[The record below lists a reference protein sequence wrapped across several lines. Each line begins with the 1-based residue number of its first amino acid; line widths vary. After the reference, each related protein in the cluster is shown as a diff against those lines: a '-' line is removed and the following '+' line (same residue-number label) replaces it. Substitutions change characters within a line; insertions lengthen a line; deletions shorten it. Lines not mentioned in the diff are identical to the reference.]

1 MATAN
6 PTEHFLRRA
15 TNVASYYGFAPIEH
29 VLADRVR
36 RSVETCKVSFDRR
49 SLDHAANEFLP
60 VLHSCIEH
68 DVASAEAPA
77 LFYHTSSSAPR
88 QKRTVFGLGVMGTAR
103 SIAEALI
110 IRTAFTILEDA
121 GAKSVSLRVNSI
133 GDRDSSARFS
143 REIQNYLRKNIDD
156 LPAHCRE
163 MMKRDVFSAFEHL
176 HRKEH
181 ALRERAPR
189 GMDFLSEGNRRHLME
204 ILSYLENARISYEID
219 HGLIG
224 HRECYSQTLFEI
236 HGIFG
241 NAKEPSLIARGGRF
255 DEAPRRLYKTNLP
268 GVGILFRL
276 DSDSAAVTPPST
288 VKCAKIFFIQLG
300 FDAKLKSLAV
310 IETLRRARIPIH
322 QSVCRDKLGS
332 QLALAHELKIPYAI
346 IMGQKE
352 ALDGT
357 VIVRNML
364 TRAQNTVPVTTLPA
378 YLQRTVRTS

>member
-15 TNVASYYGFAPIEH
+15 TNVASYYGFAPMERI
-29 VLADRVR
+29 LADRAR
-36 RSVETCKVSFDRR
+36 RSVEVHKVGFDRR
-49 SLDHAANEFLP
+49 VLDHAANEFLP
-60 VLHSCIEH
+60 LLHDCVEH
-68 DVASAEAPA
+68 DIGNAEAPA
-77 LFYHTSSSAPR
+77 LFYHASSGAPR
-88 QKRTVFGLGVMGTAR
+88 KARTVFGLGVVGTAR
-103 SIAEALI
+103 SIAEALV

-121 GAKSVSLRVNSI
+121 GAKSISLRVNSI

-143 REIQNYLRKNIDD
+143 REVQNYLRKNIDD

-163 MMKRDVFSAFEHL
+163 VMKRDVFSAFEHL

-181 ALRERAPR
+181 TLRERAPR

-204 ILSYLENARISYEID
+204 ILSYLESAGIPYEID
-219 HGLIG
+219 HGLVG
-224 HRECYSQTLFEI
+224 HRECYSQTLFEV
-236 HGIFG
+236 HGVFG
-241 NAKEPSLIARGGRF
+241 GKEPSLIARGGRF

-268 GVGILFRL
+268 GVGLLFRL
-276 DSDSAAVTPPST
+276 DGDSVAAAQPS
-288 VKCAKIFFIQLG
+288 VKRAKIFFIQLG

-332 QLALAHELKIPYAI
+332 QLALANELKIPYAI

-352 ALDGT
+352 ALEGT
-357 VIVRNML
+357 VIVRNMA
-364 TRAQNTVPVTTLPA
+364 TRAQNTIPVMTLPV
-378 YLQRTVRTS
+378 YLQRTVRIA

>member
-15 TNVASYYGFAPIEH
+15 TNVASYYGFAPIER
-29 VLADRVR
+29 VLADRTR
-36 RSVETCKVSFDRR
+36 RSVEMGKVGFDRR

-60 VLHSCIEH
+60 VLHSCVEH
-68 DVASAEAPA
+68 DVGNAEAPA
-77 LFYHTSSSAPR
+77 LFYHSSASAPR
-88 QKRTVFGLGVMGTAR
+88 AKRTVFGLGVVGTSR

-121 GAKSVSLRVNSI
+121 GAKNVSLRVNSI

-143 REIQNYLRKNIDD
+143 REVQNYLRKNIGD
-156 LPAHCRE
+156 LPSPCRE
-163 MMKRDVFSAFEHL
+163 AMKKDVFAALEHL
-176 HRKEH
+176 HKKEH
-181 ALRERAPR
+181 SLRERAPR

-204 ILSYLENARISYEID
+204 ILSYLETANIPYEID
-219 HGLIG
+219 HGLVG

-236 HGIFG
+236 HGVFG
-241 NAKEPSLIARGGRF
+241 GKESALIARGGRF
-255 DEAPRRLYKTNLP
+255 DEASRRLYKMNLP
-268 GVGILFRL
+268 GVGVLFRL
-276 DSDSAAVTPPST
+276 EGDSAPAAQPSAARR
-288 VKCAKIFFIQLG
+288 AKIFFIQLG

-332 QLALAHELKIPYAI
+332 QLALASELGIPYAI

-364 TRAQNTVPVTTLPA
+364 TRAQNTVPVATLPI
-378 YLQRTVRTS
+378 YLARTVRIA

>member
-15 TNVASYYGFAPIEH
+15 TNVASYYGFAPIDR
-29 VLADRVR
+29 VLADRTR
-36 RSVETCKVSFDRR
+36 RKVETGKVGFDRR

-60 VLHSCIEH
+60 HLHTLVEH

-77 LFYHTSSSAPR
+77 LFYHGAAGGLRP
-88 QKRTVFGLGVMGTAR
+88 KRTVFGLGIVGTAR

-110 IRTAFTILEDA
+110 IRTAFTILEDSGVKNA
-121 GAKSVSLRVNSI
+121 SLRINSI

-143 REIQNYLRKNIDD
+143 REVHNYLRKNLND
-156 LPAHCRE
+156 LPAPCRE
-163 MMKRDVFSAFEHL
+163 AMKKDVFAAFEHL

-189 GMDFLSEGNRRHLME
+189 GMEFLSEGNRRHLME
-204 ILSYLENARISYEID
+204 ILSYLETAGIPYEID
-219 HGLIG
+219 DGLVG

-236 HGIFG
+236 HGSFDG
-241 NAKEPSLIARGGRF
+241 RASSVVARGGRF

-268 GVGILFRL
+268 GVGLLFRF
-276 DSDSAAVTPPST
+276 DGESAGVPQASAV
-288 VKCAKIFFIQLG
+288 KRAKVFFIQLG

-332 QLALAHELKIPYAI
+332 QLALAHELAIPFAI

-364 TRAQNTVPVTTLPA
+364 TRAQNTVPVLSLPD
-378 YLQRTVRTS
+378 YLRRVASIA